1 MDGLMGKVSGLV
13 RGTHM
18 VENSGTA
25 GGTSTANDT
34 GTAGGTRKA
43 NDTGMAGGTHKANDI
58 GTAGETRKENDT
70 GTAGGTRMTNNT
82 RMAGGTR
89 KASDTGLEKRIRAG
103 NVENQEVSEKSVERK
118 YLKEATVIVNVES
131 VIEVRVEDIIKAVTE
146 QCGYGKILALRPRQ
160 GKEYELTMEKEETCD
175 KLIDG
180 LRINGVDCEV
190 KNLQSRV
197 YVVSFMHLPVYL
209 DDREILGKL
218 EGWGVDPIT
227 KIRRRRYPGTDIE
240 DGTRFLKV
248 RFPKEVA
255 SLPYS
260 TRLETAEGLQ
270 YFRVMHSHQVKT
282 CRLCMSPDH
291 LLKECTN
298 FMCYKCEERGHYAR
312 DCNAV
317 RCPGC
322 QEVLYKCECWMEGEE
337 GGREEQ
343 VDRQVHEENNEEEG
357 KTGEEQEEEGLQ
369 QRETEGGASSREEEE
384 REKDNINNNEQ
395 TMEQVTQW
403 TEMGTSDG
411 FNTLLGDVEGYG
423 QGQMDQNEETDI
435 GKKIKMD
442 NMVND
447 RGGKGQIRR
456 RALKSRAWLVLDW
469 ETVWEYQV

>member
-1 MDGLMGKVSGLV
+1 
-13 RGTHM
+13 
-18 VENSGTA
+18 
-25 GGTSTANDT
+25 
-34 GTAGGTRKA
+34 
-43 NDTGMAGGTHKANDI
+43 
-58 GTAGETRKENDT
+58 
-70 GTAGGTRMTNNT
+70 
-82 RMAGGTR
+82 
-89 KASDTGLEKRIRAG
+89 
-103 NVENQEVSEKSVERK
+103 
-118 YLKEATVIVNVES
+118 
-131 VIEVRVEDIIKAVTE
+131 
-146 QCGYGKILALRPRQ
+146 
-160 GKEYELTMEKEETCD
+160 MEKEETCD

-270 YFRVMHSHQVKT
+270 YFRGMHSHQVKT

-291 LLKECTN
+291 LLKECPN
-298 FMCYKCEERGHYAR
+298 FVCYKCEERGHYAR

-322 QEVLYKCECWMEGEE
+322 QDVLYKCECWMEGEE
-337 GGREEQ
+337 GGREG
-343 VDRQVHEENNEEEG
+343 QVHEENNEEEG
-357 KTGEEQEEEGLQ
+357 KTGEEQGEEGLQ
-369 QRETEGGASSREEEE
+369 QRETEEGASSREEGE

-395 TMEQVTQW
+395 TMEQDTQW

-423 QGQMDQNEETDI
+423 QGEMDQNEETDI
-435 GKKIKMD
+435 
-442 NMVND
+442 
-447 RGGKGQIRR
+447 
-456 RALKSRAWLVLDW
+456 
-469 ETVWEYQV
+469 